1 MKKLLLTILAFGL
14 ISTPA
19 SAGPESEARIRTLIE
34 QMHAGAPGRE
44 ADIIVNHVDMPRVSK
59 FVLGK
64 YGRDASEEDLNLFA
78 GRLDAFMRSFLT
90 SRSEE
95 LTDASVEVLSSVD
108 RNATDSIVE
117 TRVSS
122 PAREPMIMRWRVL
135 LRDGEWRLVDVE
147 VHGLWLA
154 IEQRAQ
160 IVNLL
165 DKRGVSIRDIYP
177 SETVAER

>member
-1 MKKLLLTILAFGL
+1 MKKLLAAFVAAALLANTAAA
-14 ISTPA
+14 SPA
-19 SAGPESEARIRTLIE
+19 SEAYVGELIDELHQSGMVSEADLIV
-34 QMHAGAPGRE
+34 
-44 ADIIVNHVDMPRVSK
+44 DSVDMPRVSR

-64 YGRDASEEDLNLFA
+64 YAREASAEDSKLFEARFDRFLRD
-78 GRLDAFMRSFLT
+78 FLS

-95 LTDASVEVLSSVD
+95 LSNAELVVVSSSD
-108 RNATDSIVE
+108 RADTDSIVT

-122 PAREPMIMRWRVL
+122 ATREPMTMRWRVL

-160 IVNLL
+160 VTALL
-165 DKRGVSIRDIYP
+165 GDHGMPIRDLYL
-177 SETVAER
+177 VAAAD